1 MIGLNG
7 QERGTNPHR
16 DVGNGDAGNEIPTR
30 GTGSRDLIPIV
41 VLVMGICTGRGGWGT
56 IFPRGGRG
64 SNPRILFWSYVCEF
78 HPVFPQGDKMYDRDE
93 CLCLTALFFGLGR
106 V

>member
-30 GTGSRDLIPIV
+30 GTGWRDLIPIV
-41 VLVMGICTGRGGWGT
+41 VLVMGICTGGGVGNDISTRGTG
-56 IFPRGGRG
+56 IKSPH
-64 SNPRILFWSYVCEF
+64 SILE
-78 HPVFPQGDKMYDRDE
+78 
-93 CLCLTALFFGLGR
+93 LCL
-106 V
+106 